1 MAVRSSW
8 EGVWERNIRGAPLD
22 PGLTP
27 DILATLISRKG
38 RSRPALATESSGPDQ
53 VDLVGLQ
60 LPVMGD
66 EGQILDTGLG
76 DQHAVEG
83 VAMVLG

>member
-38 RSRPALATESSGPDQ
+38 RSRPALATESSGPD
-53 VDLVGLQ
+53 LGLQ